1 VNNLNE
7 KIYEV
12 TIENNTNIKHLMRE
26 NSIIKSNH
34 YKLEKRV
41 MGIENNG
48 KKTIK
53 EHLISFSKIC
63 AAFVIISGAYNVF
76 IPLVKKL
83 WQ

>member
-1 VNNLNE
+1 MNNINE
-7 KIYEV
+7 EIYRL
-12 TIENNTNIKHLMRE
+12 TIENNTNIKHLMEE
-26 NSIIKSNH
+26 NSYIKSKH

-41 MGIENNG
+41 IGIENNG

-63 AAFVIISGAYNVF
+63 AAFVIISGAYNIF